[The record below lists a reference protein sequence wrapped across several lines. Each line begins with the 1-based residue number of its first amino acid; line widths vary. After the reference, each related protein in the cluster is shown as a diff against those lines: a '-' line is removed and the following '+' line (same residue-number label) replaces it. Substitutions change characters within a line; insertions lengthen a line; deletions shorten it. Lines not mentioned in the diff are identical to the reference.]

1 MSAIA
6 RTYTFTDGT
15 DAYGSQ
21 VEVEFNTIYNA
32 WNNHDSGISSWTTPK
47 ASGDMTITGA
57 SKGIVLT
64 TPDGLH
70 TYRVRIDNT
79 GTVGTEIVT

>member
-21 VEVEFNTIYNA
+21 VETEFNTIYNA
-32 WNNHDSGISSWTTPK
+32 WNNTDSGVTSWTVQK
-47 ASGDMTITGA
+47 VSGDITITGA
-57 SKGIVLT
+57 ASGLILT
-64 TPDGLH
+64 TPDGAH

-79 GTVGTEIVT
+79 GTVGTEPVS